1 MFALAD
7 TVGDPVD
14 QALAAGDSGPAPPLV
29 TRNRSDPSRPPPA
42 ADSVHGHRRD
52 HLLRGWWSCELGG
65 LALVVIG
72 IRDDRRRAE
81 RLFAAP
87 IKLRLPKR
95 SYPARMAGSSVATPS
110 WATGGF
116 GSRPQMSS
124 IVRHIQRLEASVA
137 NGIIGLR
144 KAVDTERDYLADALH
159 REQVEGDNQL
169 RENLRDVLTG
179 SVTGRLIGAM
189 LLASGILLSVAG
201 SVLSAAS

>member
-1 MFALAD
+1 
-7 TVGDPVD
+7 
-14 QALAAGDSGPAPPLV
+14 
-29 TRNRSDPSRPPPA
+29 
-42 ADSVHGHRRD
+42 
-52 HLLRGWWSCELGG
+52 
-65 LALVVIG
+65 
-72 IRDDRRRAE
+72 
-81 RLFAAP
+81 
-87 IKLRLPKR
+87 
-95 SYPARMAGSSVATPS
+95 
-110 WATGGF
+110 
-116 GSRPQMSS
+116 MSS